1 MGEFSG
7 FALVPEQGAIPQK
20 GQLDPDM
27 QRRIEAMAARIDLS
41 DNAAVMG
48 FGARAQKEMGAFS
61 DIALQQMLRQDIKPL
76 ESVMQ
81 TLAEQIKA
89 CSFTAQ
95 AKGLFRRVFGGAAPL
110 AEVQAAYEKAI
121 PKINACADEMTDRRV
136 ALMRDSALLDRLYER
151 NEGLY
156 RELCSLIVVGDE
168 AVAQARARGENPQNV
183 ARMERRVQDLRVTQV
198 ASTQLAAQIRAVQ
211 ASDETTCSRLQAALE
226 VTIPL
231 WKSQMVIDIGLA
243 HATDAAKAQRAVSD
257 MTNELLKKNAEALKV
272 ATVETAKESE
282 RGIVDIETLKTTNQ
296 TLMTTLDEVM
306 KIQEE
311 GRARRQSAEEDL
323 QRIENEM
330 RDKLLEMSRASHT

>member
-20 GQLDPDM
+20 HQLDPDM

-61 DIALQQMLRQDIKPL
+61 DIALQQMLRQDIQPL

-168 AVAQARARGENPQNV
+168 AVAQARARGESPQNV
-183 ARMERRVQDLRVTQV
+183 ARMERRVQDLRVTQI

-211 ASDETTCSRLQAALE
+211 ASDETTCAKLQSALE

-231 WKSQMVIDIGLA
+231 WKSQMVIAMGMQ
-243 HATDAAKAQRAVSD
+243 HAESALNAQKAVTD
-257 MTNELLKKNAEALKV
+257 MTNELLRANAERLKMG
-272 ATVETAKESE
+272 TIETAKEAE
-282 RGIVDIETLKTTNQ
+282 RGVVDIETIRAANTALID
-296 TLMTTLDEVM
+296 TLTEVQ
-306 KIQEE
+306 KIQRE
-311 GRARRQSAEEDL
+311 GAQKRAAAA
-323 QRIENEM
+323 IELGRLEKEL
-330 RDKLLEMSRASHT
+330 RDKVLEIDN

>member
-20 GQLDPDM
+20 NQLGPDM
-27 QRRIEAMAARIDLS
+27 QRRIEAMAARIDIR

-61 DIALQQMLRQDIKPL
+61 DIALEQMLRQDVKPL

-81 TLAEQIKA
+81 TLAEQIKS

-110 AEVQAAYEKAI
+110 SEVQAAYEKAI
-121 PKINACADEMTDRRV
+121 PRINACADEMTDRRV

-156 RELCSLIVVGDE
+156 RELCSLIVIGDE
-168 AVAQARARGENPQNV
+168 IVAQAKAHGENPQDI
-183 ARMERRVQDLRVTQV
+183 ARMERRVQDLRITQA

-211 ASDETTCSRLQAALE
+211 ASDELTCSRLQAALE

-231 WKSQMVIDIGLA
+231 WKSQMAAALGLA
-243 HATDAAKAQRAVSD
+243 RATDSLTMQKRTAEEAARGIRSGARELSAQTRAY
-257 MTNELLKKNAEALKV
+257 AEASEGSDQTR
-272 ATVETAKESE
+272 AQQTADALLAELSEIEASLAEQQKIRSAEQRTE
-282 RGIVDIETLKTTNQ
+282 RGV
-296 TLMTTLDEVM
+296 
-306 KIQEE
+306 
-311 GRARRQSAEEDL
+311 
-323 QRIENEM
+323 
-330 RDKLLEMSRASHT
+330 

>member
-156 RELCSLIVVGDE
+156 RELCSLIVIGDE
-168 AVAQARARGENPQNV
+168 AIRQAKERGENPQDI
-183 ARMERRVQDLRVTQV
+183 ARMERRVQDLRITQI

-211 ASDETTCSRLQAALE
+211 ASDETTCAKLQSALE

-231 WKSQMVIDIGLA
+231 WKSQMAAALGLA
-243 HATDAAKAQRAVSD
+243 RATDSLRMQQKFNTQAERGIRSGAKELNAQVSAYSDASGESDDRQRAQQTAD
-257 MTNELLKKNAEALKV
+257 ALLDELHDIEQSLAEQQQIRRARQN
-272 ATVETAKESE
+272 SE
-282 RGIVDIETLKTTNQ
+282 RGV
-296 TLMTTLDEVM
+296 
-306 KIQEE
+306 
-311 GRARRQSAEEDL
+311 
-323 QRIENEM
+323 
-330 RDKLLEMSRASHT
+330 

>member
-20 GQLDPDM
+20 HQLDPDM
-27 QRRIEAMAARIDLS
+27 QRRIEAMAARVDIR

-48 FGARAQKEMGAFS
+48 FGARAQKEMGTFS
-61 DIALQQMLRQDIKPL
+61 DIALEQMLRQDIKPL

-81 TLAEQIKA
+81 TLAEQIQS

-121 PKINACADEMTDRRV
+121 PRINACADEMTDRRV

-168 AVAQARARGENPQNV
+168 VIAQARARGDKEQDI
-183 ARMERRVQDLRVTQV
+183 ARMERRV

-211 ASDETTCSRLQAALE
+211 ASDELTCSRLQAALE

-231 WKSQMVIDIGLA
+231 WKSQMAAALGLA
-243 HATDAAKAQRAVSD
+243 RATDSLTMQKRAGEEAARGIKSGARELSAQTRAY
-257 MTNELLKKNAEALKV
+257 AEA
-272 ATVETAKESE
+272 ADGSDQTRAQQTADALLAELSEIEASLAEQQKIRRADPSAE
-282 RGIVDIETLKTTNQ
+282 RGV
-296 TLMTTLDEVM
+296 
-306 KIQEE
+306 
-311 GRARRQSAEEDL
+311 
-323 QRIENEM
+323 
-330 RDKLLEMSRASHT
+330 

>member
-89 CSFTAQ
+89 CSFT
-95 AKGLFRRVFGGAAPL
+95 APL

-231 WKSQMVIDIGLA
+231 WKSQMAAALGLA
-243 HATDAAKAQRAVSD
+243 RATDSLTMQRRVGEQAARDVRRGARELAEQTKAYAAADAVSD
-257 MTNELLKKNAEALKV
+257 RQRAQQTAESLLAELA
-272 ATVETAKESE
+272 
-282 RGIVDIETLKTTNQ
+282 DIEQSLSEQ
-296 TLMTTLDEVM
+296 E
-306 KIQEE
+306 KIR
-311 GRARRQSAEEDL
+311 RAEQSAE
-323 QRIENEM
+323 RGV
-330 RDKLLEMSRASHT
+330 

>member
-211 ASDETTCSRLQAALE
+211 ASDETTCAKLQSALE

-231 WKSQMVIDIGLA
+231 WKSQMVIAMGMQ
-243 HATDAAKAQRAVSD
+243 HAESALNAQKAVTD
-257 MTNELLKKNAEALKV
+257 MTNELLRANAERLKMG
-272 ATVETAKESE
+272 TIETAKEAE
-282 RGIVDIETLKTTNQ
+282 RGVVDIETIRAANTALID
-296 TLMTTLDEVM
+296 TLTEVQ
-306 KIQEE
+306 KIQRE
-311 GRARRQSAEEDL
+311 GAQKRAAAA
-323 QRIENEM
+323 IELGRLEKEL
-330 RDKLLEMSRASHT
+330 RDKVLEINH

>member
-156 RELCSLIVVGDE
+156 RELCSLIVIGDE
-168 AVAQARARGENPQNV
+168 AIRQAKERGENPQDI
-183 ARMERRVQDLRVTQV
+183 ARMERRVQDLRITQI

-211 ASDETTCSRLQAALE
+211 ASDETTCAKLQSALE

-231 WKSQMVIDIGLA
+231 WKSQMAAALGLA
-243 HATDAAKAQRAVSD
+243 RATDSLRMQQKFNTQAERGIRSGARELNAQVSAYSDASGESDDRQRAQQTAD
-257 MTNELLKKNAEALKV
+257 ALLDELHDIEQSLAEQQQIRRARQN
-272 ATVETAKESE
+272 SE
-282 RGIVDIETLKTTNQ
+282 RGV
-296 TLMTTLDEVM
+296 
-306 KIQEE
+306 
-311 GRARRQSAEEDL
+311 
-323 QRIENEM
+323 
-330 RDKLLEMSRASHT
+330 

>member
-168 AVAQARARGENPQNV
+168 AVAQARARGENPQNI

-231 WKSQMVIDIGLA
+231 WKSQMAAALGLA
-243 HATDAAKAQRAVSD
+243 RATDSLTMQRRVGEQAARDVRRSARELAEQTKVYAAADADSDRQRAQQTSESLLA
-257 MTNELLKKNAEALKV
+257 ELA
-272 ATVETAKESE
+272 
-282 RGIVDIETLKTTNQ
+282 DIEQSLSEQ
-296 TLMTTLDEVM
+296 E
-306 KIQEE
+306 KIR
-311 GRARRQSAEEDL
+311 RAEQSAE
-323 QRIENEM
+323 RGV
-330 RDKLLEMSRASHT
+330 

>member
-231 WKSQMVIDIGLA
+231 WKSQMAAALGLA
-243 HATDAAKAQRAVSD
+243 RATDSLTMQRRVGEQAA
-257 MTNELLKKNAEALKV
+257 
-272 ATVETAKESE
+272 
-282 RGIVDIETLKTTNQ
+282 
-296 TLMTTLDEVM
+296 
-306 KIQEE
+306 
-311 GRARRQSAEEDL
+311 
-323 QRIENEM
+323 
-330 RDKLLEMSRASHT
+330 ASGAAP

>member
-168 AVAQARARGENPQNV
+168 AVAQARARGESPQNV

-211 ASDETTCSRLQAALE
+211 ASDETTCSRLQAARDVRRGARE
-226 VTIPL
+226 
-231 WKSQMVIDIGLA
+231 LA
-243 HATDAAKAQRAVSD
+243 EQTKAYAAADADSDRQRAQQTAESLLA
-257 MTNELLKKNAEALKV
+257 ELA
-272 ATVETAKESE
+272 
-282 RGIVDIETLKTTNQ
+282 DIEQSLSEQ
-296 TLMTTLDEVM
+296 E
-306 KIQEE
+306 KIR
-311 GRARRQSAEEDL
+311 RAEQSAE
-323 QRIENEM
+323 RGV
-330 RDKLLEMSRASHT
+330 